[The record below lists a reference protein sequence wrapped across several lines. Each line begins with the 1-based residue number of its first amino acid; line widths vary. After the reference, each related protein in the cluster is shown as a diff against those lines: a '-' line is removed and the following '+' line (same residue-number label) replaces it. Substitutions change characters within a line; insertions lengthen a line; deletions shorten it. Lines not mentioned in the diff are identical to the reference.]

1 MTITKI
7 EHMINP
13 EVLASMVD
21 GELEFALK
29 FTNLATVDNT
39 LVGRAGNTVSL
50 PAYKMIGEAEDVAEG
65 EAIPVEALAT
75 EMENVTVKKAGK
87 GVRITDEAILSGY
100 GDPLG
105 QASKQLAKAIAAKVD
120 SDVMACLDEIGPE
133 MTISKA
139 LSADVVSE
147 ALVKFG
153 EDIEGQKVL
162 LISPAQLHT
171 LKSDKNWVAAAE
183 IGREALV
190 EGAIGQVHGCDVV
203 ISNRITDTNFIV
215 KPGAVAIYLKRE
227 TSLETERIPSIR
239 ATELTVDKHY
249 TVHLA
254 DVTKAIKI
262 TGSTL
267 LNTRKK

>member
-1 MTITKI
+1 MTITKM

-29 FTNLATVDNT
+29 FTNLATVDHT

-50 PAYKMIGEAEDVAEG
+50 PAYKMIGEAVDVAEG
-65 EAIPVEALAT
+65 EAIPVEQLAT
-75 EMENVTVKKAGK
+75 ENENVTVKKAGK

-105 QASKQLAKAIAAKVD
+105 QASKQLAKAIASKVD
-120 SDVMACLDEIGPE
+120 SDVMACLDKIGPE
-133 MTISKA
+133 MTITKA
-139 LSADVVSE
+139 LSAEVVSE

-162 LISPAQLHT
+162 LISPAQLHA
-171 LKSDKNWVAAAE
+171 LKQDPTWLSVQELGK
-183 IGREALV
+183 EALA
-190 EGAIGQVHGCDVV
+190 EGAIGQIHGCDVV
-203 ISNRITDTNFIV
+203 ISNRVDGANYIV

-262 TGSTL
+262 AGVG
-267 LNTRKK
+267 RKK

>member
-1 MTITKI
+1 MTITKM

-29 FTNLATVDNT
+29 FTNLATVDHT

-65 EAIPVEALAT
+65 EAIPVEQLAT

-153 EDIEGQKVL
+153 EDIDGKKIL
-162 LISPAQLHT
+162 LISPAQLHA
-171 LKSDKNWVAAAE
+171 LKKDATWLSVQELGK
-183 IGREALV
+183 EALA
-190 EGAIGQVHGCDVV
+190 EGAIGQIHGCDVV

-215 KPGAVAIYLKRE
+215 KPGAISIYLKRE

-262 TGSTL
+262 T
-267 LNTRKK
+267 NA

>member
-1 MTITKI
+1 MTITKM

-29 FTNLATVDNT
+29 FTNLATVDHT

-65 EAIPVEALAT
+65 EAIPVEQLAT

-100 GDPLG
+100 GDPLA

-162 LISPAQLHT
+162 LISPTQLHT
-171 LKSDKNWVAAAE
+171 LKQDKTWLSVQE
-183 IGREALV
+183 LGREALA
-190 EGAIGQVHGCDVV
+190 EGAIGQIHGCDVV

-227 TSLETERIPSIR
+227 TSLETERIHNIR

-262 TGSTL
+262 T
-267 LNTRKK
+267 NA

>member
-75 EMENVTVKKAGK
+75 ENENVTVKKAGK

-105 QASKQLAKAIAAKVD
+105 QASKQLAKSIASKVD
-120 SDVMACLDEIGPE
+120 SDVMACLD
-133 MTISKA
+133 K
-139 LSADVVSE
+139 
-147 ALVKFG
+147 
-153 EDIEGQKVL
+153 
-162 LISPAQLHT
+162 
-171 LKSDKNWVAAAE
+171 
-183 IGREALV
+183 
-190 EGAIGQVHGCDVV
+190 
-203 ISNRITDTNFIV
+203 
-215 KPGAVAIYLKRE
+215 
-227 TSLETERIPSIR
+227 
-239 ATELTVDKHY
+239 
-249 TVHLA
+249 
-254 DVTKAIKI
+254 
-262 TGSTL
+262 
-267 LNTRKK
+267 

>member
-1 MTITKI
+1 MTMTKL
-7 EHMINP
+7 ENMINP

-21 GELEFALK
+21 GELEFAIK
-29 FTNLATVDNT
+29 FAPLATVDTT
-39 LVGRAGNTVSL
+39 LVGRPGNTVSL
-50 PAYKMIGEAEDVAEG
+50 PAFKMIGEAVDVAEG

-120 SDVMACLDEIGPE
+120 TDVMACLEGIGEE
-133 MTISKA
+133 MTINKA
-139 LSADVVSE
+139 LSAEVVSE

-153 EDIEGQKVL
+153 EDLEGQKVL
-162 LISPAQLHT
+162 LVSPAQLHA
-171 LKSDKNWVAAAE
+171 LKQDPTWLSVQELGK
-183 IGREALV
+183 EALV
-190 EGAIGQVHGCDVV
+190 EGAIGQIHGCDVV
-203 ISNRITDTNFIV
+203 ISNRVTNTNYIV
-215 KPGAVAIYLKRE
+215 KPGAVAIYLKKD
-227 TSLETERIPSIR
+227 TSLETERIHNIR

-262 TGSTL
+262 AGAGRS
-267 LNTRKK
+267 RKA

>member
-1 MTITKI
+1 MTITKM

-29 FTNLATVDNT
+29 FTNIATVDHT

-50 PAYKMIGEAEDVAEG
+50 PAYKMIGEAVDVAEG

-87 GVRITDEAILSGY
+87 GIRITDEAILSGY

-105 QASKQLAKAIAAKVD
+105 QAAKQLAKSIASKVD
-120 SDVMACLDEIGPE
+120 TDVMACLEGIGEE
-133 MTISKA
+133 MTINKT
-139 LSADVVSE
+139 LSAEVVSE

-153 EDIEGQKVL
+153 EDLEGQKVL
-162 LISPAQLHT
+162 LVSPAQLHT
-171 LKSDKNWVAAAE
+171 LKQDPTWLSVQELGK
-183 IGREALV
+183 EALV
-190 EGAIGQVHGCDVV
+190 EGAIGQIHGCDVV

-262 TGSTL
+262 T
-267 LNTRKK
+267 NA

>member
-65 EAIPVEALAT
+65 EAIPVEQLAT

-105 QASKQLAKAIAAKVD
+105 QASKQLAKSIAAKVD

-153 EDIEGQKVL
+153 EDLEGQKVL

-171 LKSDKNWVAAAE
+171 LKADKNWVAAAE

-262 TGSTL
+262 T
-267 LNTRKK
+267 NA

>member
-1 MTITKI
+1 MTMTKL
-7 EHMINP
+7 EKMINP
-13 EVLASMVD
+13 QVLASMVD

-39 LVGRAGNTVSL
+39 LVGRPGNTVSL
-50 PAYKMIGEAEDVAEG
+50 PAYKMIGEAVDVAEG

-87 GVRITDEAILSGY
+87 GIRITDEAILSGY

-105 QASKQLAKAIAAKVD
+105 QAAKQLAKSIASKVD
-120 SDVMACLDEIGPE
+120 TDVMACLEGIGEE
-133 MTISKA
+133 MTINKT
-139 LSADVVSE
+139 LSAEVVSE

-153 EDIEGQKVL
+153 EDLEGQKVL
-162 LISPAQLHT
+162 LVSPAQLHT
-171 LKSDKNWVAAAE
+171 LKQDPTWLSVQELGK
-183 IGREALV
+183 EALV
-190 EGAIGQVHGCDVV
+190 EGAIGQIHGCDVV
-203 ISNRITDTNFIV
+203 ISNRVDGANYIV
-215 KPGAVAIYLKRE
+215 KPGAVAIYLKKD
-227 TSLETERIPSIR
+227 TSLETERIHNIR

-262 TGSTL
+262 TGAGKA
-267 LNTRKK
+267 RKA

>member
-21 GELEFALK
+21 GELEFAIK
-29 FTNLATVDNT
+29 FAPLATVDHT
-39 LVGRAGNTVSL
+39 LVGRPGNTVSL
-50 PAYKMIGEAEDVAEG
+50 PAYKMIGEAVDVAEG

-105 QASKQLAKAIAAKVD
+105 QATKQLAKSIASKVD
-120 SDVMACLDEIGPE
+120 TDVMACLEGIGSE
-133 MTISKA
+133 MTINKA
-139 LSADVVSE
+139 FSTEVVSE
-147 ALVKFG
+147 ALIKFG
-153 EDIEGQKVL
+153 EDVEGQKVL
-162 LISPAQLHT
+162 LISPAQLHAI
-171 LKSDKNWVAAAE
+171 KNDGTWMSVQE
-183 IGREALV
+183 LGKEALV
-190 EGAIGQVHGCDVV
+190 NGAVGQVHGCDVV
-203 ISNRITDTNFIV
+203 ISNRITDANYIV
-215 KPGAVAIYLKRE
+215 KPGAVAIYLKRD
-227 TSLETERIPSIR
+227 TALETERIPSIR

-262 TGSTL
+262 AGVS
-267 LNTRKK
+267 RAKKA

>member
-1 MTITKI
+1 MTITKLAN
-7 EHMINP
+7 MINP

-21 GELEFALK
+21 GELEFAIK
-29 FTNLATVDNT
+29 FAPLATIDKT
-39 LVGRAGNTVSL
+39 LVGRPGNTVSL
-50 PAYKMIGEAEDVAEG
+50 PAYKMIGEAANVAEG

-75 EMENVTVKKAGK
+75 ESVDVTVKKAGK

-120 SDVMACLDEIGPE
+120 SDVMECLNNIGHE
-133 MTISKA
+133 MTINKA
-139 LSADVVSE
+139 LSADTVSE

-153 EDIEGQKVL
+153 EDLDGQKVL

-171 LKSDKNWVAAAE
+171 LKKDPTWLSIQE
-183 IGREALV
+183 LGREALV
-190 EGAIGQVHGCDVV
+190 EGAIGQIHGCDVV
-203 ISNRITDTNFIV
+203 ISNRITNANFIV
-215 KPGAVAIYLKRE
+215 KPGALAIYLKRD

-239 ATELTVDKHY
+239 ATELTIDKHY

-262 TGSTL
+262 AAPGRT
-267 LNTRKK
+267 K

>member
-1 MTITKI
+1 MTITKLDK
-7 EHMINP
+7 MINP

-39 LVGRAGNTVSL
+39 LVGRPGNTVSL
-50 PAYKMIGEAEDVAEG
+50 PAYKMIGEAVDVAEG
-65 EAIPVEALAT
+65 QAIPVEALAT

-87 GVRITDEAILSGY
+87 GIRITDEAILSGY

-105 QASKQLAKAIAAKVD
+105 QATKQLAKSIAAKVD
-120 SDVMACLDEIGPE
+120 TDVMTCLEGIGEE
-133 MTISKA
+133 MTINKA
-139 LSADVVSE
+139 LSAEVVSE

-153 EDIEGQKVL
+153 EDLDGKKIL
-162 LISPAQLHT
+162 LISPAQLHA
-171 LKSDKNWVAAAE
+171 LKKDPTWLSVQELGK
-183 IGREALV
+183 EALA
-190 EGAIGQVHGCDVV
+190 EGAIGQIHGCDVV

-227 TSLETERIPSIR
+227 TSLETERIHNIR
-239 ATELTVDKHY
+239 ATELTVDKHN
-249 TVHLA
+249 TVQLA

-262 TGSTL
+262 AGAS
-267 LNTRKK
+267 RAKKA

>member
-1 MTITKI
+1 MTITKMNA
-7 EHMINP
+7 MINP
-13 EVLASMVD
+13 EVLGAMVD

-29 FTNLATVDNT
+29 FTNLATVDHT

-50 PAYKMIGEAEDVAEG
+50 PAYKMIKEAVDVAEG
-65 EAIPVEALAT
+65 EAIPVEQLAT
-75 EMENVTVKKAGK
+75 ENENVTVKKAGK

-105 QASKQLAKAIAAKVD
+105 QASKQLAKSIASKVD

-133 MTISKA
+133 MTINKG
-139 LSADVVSE
+139 LSAEVVSE

-162 LISPAQLHT
+162 LISPAQLHA
-171 LKSDKNWVAAAE
+171 LKQDPTWLSVQELGK
-183 IGREALV
+183 EALV
-190 EGAIGQVHGCDVV
+190 EGAIGQIHGCDVV
-203 ISNRITDTNFIV
+203 ISNRIDKANYIV

-262 TGSTL
+262 AGMG
-267 LNTRKK
+267 KKK

>member
-1 MTITKI
+1 MTMTKL
-7 EHMINP
+7 EKMINP
-13 EVLASMVD
+13 QVLASMID
-21 GELEFALK
+21 GELEYAIKFAP
-29 FTNLATVDNT
+29 LATVDNT
-39 LVGRAGNTVSL
+39 LVGRPGNTVSL
-50 PAYKMIGEAEDVAEG
+50 PAYKMIGEAVDVAEG

-75 EMENVTVKKAGK
+75 EMENVKVKKAGK
-87 GVRITDEAILSGY
+87 GIRITDEAILSGY

-171 LKSDKNWVAAAE
+171 LKQDKTWLSVQE
-183 IGREALV
+183 LGREALA
-190 EGAIGQVHGCDVV
+190 EGAIGQIHGCDVV

-227 TSLETERIPSIR
+227 TSLETERIHNIR

-262 TGSTL
+262 T
-267 LNTRKK
+267 NA

>member
-1 MTITKI
+1 MTITKM

-29 FTNLATVDNT
+29 FTNLATVDHT

-50 PAYKMIGEAEDVAEG
+50 PAYKMIKEAVDVAEG
-65 EAIPVEALAT
+65 EAIPVEQLAT
-75 EMENVTVKKAGK
+75 ENENVTVKKAGK

-105 QASKQLAKAIAAKVD
+105 QASKQLAKSIASKVD

-133 MTISKA
+133 MTINKG
-139 LSADVVSE
+139 LSAEVVSE

-162 LISPAQLHT
+162 LISPAQLHA
-171 LKSDKNWVAAAE
+171 LKQDPTWLSVQELGK
-183 IGREALV
+183 EALV
-190 EGAIGQVHGCDVV
+190 EGAIGQIHGCDVV
-203 ISNRITDTNFIV
+203 ISNRIDEANYIV

-262 TGSTL
+262 AGMG
-267 LNTRKK
+267 KKK

>member
-1 MTITKI
+1 MTMTKL
-7 EHMINP
+7 EKMINP

-39 LVGRAGNTVSL
+39 LVGRPGNTVSL
-50 PAYKMIGEAEDVAEG
+50 PAYKMIGEAVDVAEG
-65 EAIPVEALAT
+65 EAIPVEQLAT

-105 QASKQLAKAIAAKVD
+105 QASKQLAKAIASKVD
-120 SDVMACLDEIGPE
+120 SDVMACLEKIGPE
-133 MTISKA
+133 MTINKA
-139 LSADVVSE
+139 LSAEVVSE

-162 LISPAQLHT
+162 LISPAQLHA
-171 LKSDKNWVAAAE
+171 LKQDPTWLSVQELGK
-183 IGREALV
+183 EALV
-190 EGAIGQVHGCDVV
+190 EGAIGQIHGCDVV
-203 ISNRITDTNFIV
+203 ISNRVDGANYIV

-249 TVHLA
+249 TVHIA

-262 TGSTL
+262 A
-267 LNTRKK
+267 NA

>member
-1 MTITKI
+1 MTITKM

-13 EVLASMVD
+13 EVLASMID

-29 FTNLATVDNT
+29 FTNLATVDHT

-105 QASKQLAKAIAAKVD
+105 QASKQLAKSIAAKVD

-153 EDIEGQKVL
+153 EEIEGQKVL

-171 LKSDKNWVAAAE
+171 LKQDKTWLSVKE
-183 IGREALV
+183 LGREALA
-190 EGAIGQVHGCDVV
+190 EGAIGQIHGCDVV
-203 ISNRITDTNFIV
+203 ISNRITDTNFIA

-227 TSLETERIPSIR
+227 TSLEAERIHNIR

-262 TGSTL
+262 T
-267 LNTRKK
+267 NA

>member
-1 MTITKI
+1 MTITKMNA
-7 EHMINP
+7 MINP
-13 EVLASMVD
+13 EVLGAMVD

-29 FTNLATVDNT
+29 FTNLATVDHT

-50 PAYKMIGEAEDVAEG
+50 PAYKMIGEAVDVAEG

-75 EMENVTVKKAGK
+75 ENENVTVKKAGK

-105 QASKQLAKAIAAKVD
+105 QASKQLAKAIASKVD
-120 SDVMACLDEIGPE
+120 SDVMACLDKIGPE
-133 MTISKA
+133 MTINKA
-139 LSADVVSE
+139 LSAEVVSE

-153 EDIEGQKVL
+153 EDLDGQKVL
-162 LISPAQLHT
+162 LISPAQLHA
-171 LKSDKNWVAAAE
+171 LKQDPTWLSVQELGK
-183 IGREALV
+183 EALV
-190 EGAIGQVHGCDVV
+190 EGAIGQIHGCDVV
-203 ISNRITDTNFIV
+203 ISNRIDGANYIV

-262 TGSTL
+262 TGVG
-267 LNTRKK
+267 RKK

>member
-1 MTITKI
+1 MTITKMNA
-7 EHMINP
+7 MINP
-13 EVLASMVD
+13 EVLGAMVD

-29 FTNLATVDNT
+29 FTNLATVDHT

-50 PAYKMIGEAEDVAEG
+50 PAYKMIKEAVDVAEG
-65 EAIPVEALAT
+65 EAIPVEQLAT
-75 EMENVTVKKAGK
+75 ENENVTVKKAGK

-105 QASKQLAKAIAAKVD
+105 QASKQLAKSIASKVD

-133 MTISKA
+133 MTINKG
-139 LSADVVSE
+139 LSAEVVSE

-162 LISPAQLHT
+162 LISPAQLHA
-171 LKSDKNWVAAAE
+171 LKQDPTWLSVQELGK
-183 IGREALV
+183 EALV
-190 EGAIGQVHGCDVV
+190 EGAIGQIHGCDVV
-203 ISNRITDTNFIV
+203 ISNRIDEANYIV

-262 TGSTL
+262 AGMG
-267 LNTRKK
+267 KKK

>member
-21 GELEFALK
+21 GELEFAIK
-29 FTNLATVDNT
+29 FAPLATVDTT
-39 LVGRAGNTVSL
+39 LVGRPGNTVSL
-50 PAYKMIGEAEDVAEG
+50 PAYKMIGEAVDVAEG
-65 EAIPVEALAT
+65 EAIPVEQLAT

-87 GVRITDEAILSGY
+87 GVRLTDEAILSGY

-105 QASKQLAKAIAAKVD
+105 QATKQLAKSIASKVD
-120 SDVMACLDEIGPE
+120 TDAKACLDGIGEE
-133 MTISKA
+133 MTINKA
-139 LSADVVSE
+139 LSAEVVSE

-153 EDIEGQKVL
+153 EDLEGQKVL
-162 LISPAQLHT
+162 LVSPAQLHT
-171 LKSDKNWVAAAE
+171 LKQDPTWLSVQE
-183 IGREALV
+183 LGREALV
-190 EGAIGQVHGCDVV
+190 EGSVGQVHGCDVV
-203 ISNRITDTNFIV
+203 ISNRVTNTNYIV
-215 KPGAVAIYLKRE
+215 KPGAVAIYLKKD
-227 TSLETERIPSIR
+227 TSLETERIHNIR

-262 TGSTL
+262 AGAGRS
-267 LNTRKK
+267 RKA

>member
-13 EVLASMVD
+13 QVLTTMID
-21 GELEFALK
+21 GELEFAIK
-29 FTNLATVDNT
+29 FAPLATVDNT
-39 LVGRAGNTVSL
+39 LVGRPGNTVSL
-50 PAYKMIGEAEDVAEG
+50 PAYKMIGEAVDVAEG

-87 GVRITDEAILSGY
+87 GVRLTDEAILSGY

-120 SDVMACLDEIGPE
+120 TDVMECLNGIGSE
-133 MTISKA
+133 MTINKA
-139 LSADVVSE
+139 LSADTVSE

-153 EDIEGQKVL
+153 EDLEGQKVL
-162 LISPAQLHT
+162 LISPAQLHA

-190 EGAIGQVHGCDVV
+190 EGAIGQIHGCDVV
-203 ISNRITDTNFIV
+203 ISNRITNTNYIV
-215 KPGAVAIYLKRE
+215 KPGALAIFLKRD
-227 TSLETERIPSIR
+227 TALETERIPSIR

-249 TVHLA
+249 AVYLA

-262 TGSTL
+262 GGA
-267 LNTRKK
+267 TRSK

>member
-1 MTITKI
+1 MTITKM

-50 PAYKMIGEAEDVAEG
+50 PAYKMIGEAVDVAEG
-65 EAIPVEALAT
+65 EAIPVEALST
-75 EMENVTVKKAGK
+75 SSVDVVVKKAGK
-87 GVRITDEAILSGY
+87 GVRLTDEAILSGY

-120 SDVMACLDEIGPE
+120 TDVMECLNGIKPA
-133 MTISKA
+133 MTINKA
-139 LSADVVSE
+139 LSAEVVSE
-147 ALVKFG
+147 ALIKFG
-153 EDIEGQKVL
+153 EDLEGQKVL

-171 LKSDKNWVAAAE
+171 LKQDQTWLSVQELGK
-183 IGREALV
+183 EALV
-190 EGAIGQVHGCDVV
+190 EGAIGQIHGCDVV
-203 ISNRITDTNFIV
+203 ISNRVDGANYIV
-215 KPGAVAIYLKRE
+215 KPGAVAIYLKKD
-227 TSLETERIPSIR
+227 TSLETERIHNIR

-262 TGSTL
+262 T
-267 LNTRKK
+267 NA

>member
-1 MTITKI
+1 MTITKM

-13 EVLASMVD
+13 EVLGAMVD

-29 FTNLATVDNT
+29 FTNLATVDHT

-50 PAYKMIGEAEDVAEG
+50 PAYKMIGEAVDVAEG

-75 EMENVTVKKAGK
+75 ENENVTVKKAGK

-105 QASKQLAKAIAAKVD
+105 QASKQLAKAIASKVD
-120 SDVMACLDEIGPE
+120 SDVMACLDKIGPE
-133 MTISKA
+133 MTINKA
-139 LSADVVSE
+139 LSAEVVSE

-153 EDIEGQKVL
+153 EDLDGQKVL
-162 LISPAQLHT
+162 LISPAQLHA
-171 LKSDKNWVAAAE
+171 LKQDPTWLSVQELGK
-183 IGREALV
+183 EALV
-190 EGAIGQVHGCDVV
+190 EGGIGQIHGCDVV
-203 ISNRITDTNFIV
+203 ISNRVDGANYIV

-262 TGSTL
+262 AGMG
-267 LNTRKK
+267 KKK

>member
-1 MTITKI
+1 MTITKMNA
-7 EHMINP
+7 MINP
-13 EVLASMVD
+13 EVLGAMVD
-21 GELEFALK
+21 GEIEFALK
-29 FTNLATVDNT
+29 FTNLATVDHT
-39 LVGRAGNTVSL
+39 LVGRPGNTVSL
-50 PAYKMIGEAEDVAEG
+50 PAYKMIGEAVDVAEG
-65 EAIPVEALAT
+65 EAIPVEVLAT
-75 EMENVTVKKAGK
+75 ENENVTVKKAGK

-105 QASKQLAKAIAAKVD
+105 QASKQLAKAIASKVD
-120 SDVMACLDEIGPE
+120 SDVMACLDKIGPE
-133 MTISKA
+133 MTINKA
-139 LSADVVSE
+139 LSAEVVSE

-162 LISPAQLHT
+162 LISPAQLHA
-171 LKSDKNWVAAAE
+171 LKQDPTWLSVQELGK
-183 IGREALV
+183 EALV
-190 EGAIGQVHGCDVV
+190 EGAIGQIHGCDVV
-203 ISNRITDTNFIV
+203 ISNRVDGANYIV

-262 TGSTL
+262 T
-267 LNTRKK
+267 NA

>member
-1 MTITKI
+1 MTITKMDA
-7 EHMINP
+7 MINP

-29 FTNLATVDNT
+29 FTNLATVDHT

-50 PAYKMIGEAEDVAEG
+50 PAYKMIGEAEDVEEG

-105 QASKQLAKAIAAKVD
+105 QASKQLAKSIAAKVD

-139 LSADVVSE
+139 LSAGVVSE
-147 ALVKFG
+147 ALVKLG
-153 EDIEGQKVL
+153 DDLEGQKVL
-162 LISPAQLHT
+162 LISHAQLHT
-171 LKSDKNWVAAAE
+171 LKQDKTWLSVQE
-183 IGREALV
+183 LGREALA
-190 EGAIGQVHGCDVV
+190 EGAIGQIHGCDVV

-227 TSLETERIPSIR
+227 TSLETERIHNIR

-262 TGSTL
+262 T
-267 LNTRKK
+267 NA

>member
-1 MTITKI
+1 MSITKM
-7 EHMINP
+7 EAMINP
-13 EVLASMVD
+13 EVLGAMVD
-21 GELEFALK
+21 GELEFAIK
-29 FTNLATVDNT
+29 FAPLATVDHT
-39 LVGRAGNTVSL
+39 LVGRPGNTISL
-50 PAYKMIGEAEDVAEG
+50 PAYKMIGEAVDVAEG

-105 QASKQLAKAIAAKVD
+105 QASKQLAKAIASKVD
-120 SDVMACLDEIGPE
+120 TDVMACLEGIGSE
-133 MTISKA
+133 MTINKA
-139 LSADVVSE
+139 LSADTVSE

-153 EDIEGQKVL
+153 EDLEGQKVL
-162 LISPAQLHT
+162 LVSPAQLHT
-171 LKSDKNWVAAAE
+171 LKQDPTWLSVQELGK
-183 IGREALV
+183 EALV
-190 EGAIGQVHGCDVV
+190 EGAIGQIHGCDVV
-203 ISNRITDTNFIV
+203 ISNRVEGANYIV
-215 KPGAVAIYLKRE
+215 KPGAVAIYLKRD

-262 TGSTL
+262 AGAARTI
-267 LNTRKK
+267 KK

>member
-1 MTITKI
+1 MTITKM

-50 PAYKMIGEAEDVAEG
+50 PAYKMIGEAVDVAEG

-75 EMENVTVKKAGK
+75 ENENVTVKKAGK

-120 SDVMACLDEIGPE
+120 SDVMACLDKIGPE
-133 MTISKA
+133 MTINKA
-139 LSADVVSE
+139 LSAEVVSE

-162 LISPAQLHT
+162 LISPAQLHA
-171 LKSDKNWVAAAE
+171 LKQDPTWLSVQELGK
-183 IGREALV
+183 EALV
-190 EGAIGQVHGCDVV
+190 EGAIGQIHGCDVV
-203 ISNRITDTNFIV
+203 ISNRIDGANYIV

-262 TGSTL
+262 AGAS
-267 LNTRKK
+267 RKK